1 MAAFTTILAGAALG
15 LGAASAVSSNIAAK
29 KARNQQQDQ
38 FDQQQSQAKE
48 AAALNR
54 TKQNTGADLIFGT
67 NKASDDILRRGAR
80 RKSTNKTASD
90 KGAVGG
96 L

>member
-29 KARNQQQDQ
+29 KARKQQAEQ

-54 TKQNTGADLIFGT
+54 TKDSTGADLIFGT

-80 RKSTNKTASD
+80 RKSTNSKPTA
-90 KGAVGG
+90 KPKVGG